1 MLKKKIVID
10 SILNIIAS
18 ALPIVV
24 LQLIILPLIAA
35 ELGEFEYGTVL
46 TLISLATLFSIPFGN
61 VINNVRL
68 LLDKKYKDDNLE
80 GDFNVILLASIFINI
95 IIMLCGLIYYKS
107 INSGLDTFLFFLYAT
122 LSLLRE
128 YLIVTFRL
136 VLNYKGIFINNIIL
150 GIGYLLGFLLFKLF
164 GYWQLIYIAGA
175 ILSLIYIIRN
185 SNIHKEKIKTT
196 VYFGSTFYKSAIL
209 FISTLMKSMPNYA
222 DKLVLYP
229 LIGASAVSVYYSA
242 TLLGKLIF
250 MVITPV
256 SGVMLSYL
264 SKIDSISTKKFLKSL
279 FYVSIFG
286 AFSYIIVIFIS
297 APLLNLLYPKW
308 AEASMELVWITSATA
323 IVGAISS
330 VINPVILRF
339 KNINWQ
345 LVINLLNLI
354 VYVIAVYSLNSIL
367 GLKGFSLGMLIASLI
382 NLIITIAIFLFGKN

>member
-1 MLKKKIVID
+1 MLKKKIIID

-24 LQLIILPLIAA
+24 LQLIILPLIASD
-35 ELGEFEYGTVL
+35 LGEVEYGKVL
-46 TLISLATLFSIPFGN
+46 TLISLATLFSVPFGN

-68 LLDKKYKDDNLE
+68 LLDKKYKDDGLE

-95 IIMLCGLIYYKS
+95 IIMICGLIYYK
-107 INSGLDTFLFFLYAT
+107 NFDSGWDTLLFLLYAT

-136 VLNYKGIFINNIIL
+136 VLNYKGIFINNIVL
-150 GIGYLLGFLLFKLF
+150 GIGYLLGFLLFKLL
-164 GYWQLIYIAGA
+164 GYWQLIYIVGA
-175 ILSLIYIIRN
+175 ISSLTYVVRN
-185 SNIHKEKIKTT
+185 GDICREKMKTT
-196 VYFGSTFYKSAIL
+196 VYFSSTFYKSSVL
-209 FISTLMKSMPNYA
+209 FISTLMKSIPNYA

-242 TLLGKLIF
+242 TLLGKLIY

-256 SGVMLSYL
+256 SSVMLSYL
-264 SKIDSISTKKFLKSL
+264 SKMDSISTKKFLKSL
-279 FYVSIFG
+279 FYVSILG

-297 APLLNLLYPKW
+297 VPLLNLLYPKW

-345 LVINLLNLI
+345 IIINFFNLI

-367 GLKGFSLGMLIASLI
+367 GLKGFALGMLIASLI
-382 NLIITIAIFLFGKN
+382 NLIITIVIFLFGRD